1 MKRCRLIDEGRPE
14 EFEALAA
21 ICPVFRFDRRSQMGH
36 VLLLM
41 PPLLAGWLGL
51 PQRLSR

>member
-1 MKRCRLIDEGRPE
+1 
-14 EFEALAA
+14 
-21 ICPVFRFDRRSQMGH
+21 MGH

-51 PQRLSR
+51 PATSFAVTIADTITCGDLTIAKDGVQEP